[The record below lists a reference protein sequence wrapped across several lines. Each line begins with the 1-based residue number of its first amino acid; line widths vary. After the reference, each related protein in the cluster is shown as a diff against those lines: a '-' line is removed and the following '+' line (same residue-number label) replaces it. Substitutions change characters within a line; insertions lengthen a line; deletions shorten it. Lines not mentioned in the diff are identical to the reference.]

1 MGSALRWQGTGAEEQ
16 ENVDRR
22 LRNRI
27 VILLAL
33 AGVLAYGLVWLSG
46 RKPAAKI
53 SAVTPHRENL
63 ISSISSNGKVEPIAP
78 YVMRAQLDT
87 FVEKIRVVE
96 GQAVKKGQVLLEL
109 NVKGATAQLDEA
121 RAKLLKAKND
131 LQAAMRG
138 GKADEAARV
147 VGDLAKAEAERDRLQ
162 RNHEVLTRLVAGQA
176 ATKEDLVA
184 NDLALARAQAE
195 VTRAAAAKQ
204 EFDRQVRLDTDRI
217 ALQEQQALS
226 EMAALEDKV
235 ANGRITAPSDG
246 TLYALGRDS
255 ASAPLKAG
263 DYVKV
268 GDLLAE
274 MADLHKVR
282 VRVFIDEP
290 ELGALERDQPV
301 KITWDA
307 LPNRSWVGKTEVI
320 PKQVV
325 AHGTRSVGELLCA
338 VNNDKLELLPNIN
351 VNVRINS
358 KVRLGVLS
366 VPRGAVEAEAG
377 RRFVFVVKDNQ
388 LGVGKSKLEKREVH
402 VGIADATNY
411 EVLSGL
417 QEGEMVALPGDVDLR
432 DGMKV
437 QIVNTDADEVQ
448 GRQDEN

>member
-1 MGSALRWQGTGAEEQ
+1 VGSALRWNRAEAEEQ

-27 VILLAL
+27 VIFLAL

-53 SAVTPHRENL
+53 SAVTPRRENL

-109 NVKGATAQLDEA
+109 NVKGATAQLAEA
-121 RAKLLKAKND
+121 RAKLLKAKNN
-131 LQAAMRG
+131 LQAAMTG

-162 RNHEVLTRLVAGQA
+162 RSHDVLTRLVAGQA
-176 ATKEDLVA
+176 ATKEDLAA

-204 EFDRQVRLDTDRI
+204 EFDRQVKLDTDRS
-217 ALQEQQALS
+217 ALEEQQALS

-246 TLYALGRDS
+246 TLYSLPA
-255 ASAPLKAG
+255 KAG

-290 ELGALERDQPV
+290 ELGALEQDQPV

-325 AHGTRSVGELLCA
+325 THGTRSVGELLCA

-388 LGVGKSKLEKREVH
+388 MGVGKSKLEKREVH

-411 EVLSGL
+411 EILSGL